1 MMKNLLCIIALLSL
15 MTVAACKQ
23 QGGSKSSVE
32 LKTDEDKTFY
42 AVGALFG
49 GRLKPLQ
56 LTDAELESLVFGIRD
71 SAKGVESKVDLVA
84 FQPKIQE
91 LFQSR
96 MGKQSEE
103 IKKKGQEYLENF
115 VKNEGAKKTE
125 SGLAYKIITEG
136 TGKNP
141 KAEDMV
147 EVHYHGTLMDGTV
160 FDSSVERGK
169 RVSFPLNRVIKGW
182 TEGLQLIKEGGKVKL
197 VIPSDLA
204 YGDHGAPPKIPGG
217 STLIFEVELFSAKAQ
232 PATEAPPA
240 VPGKPKKK

>member
-1 MMKNLLCIIALLSL
+1 MKNLLCILALLSL
-15 MTVAACKQ
+15 TIVGACKQ
-23 QGGSKSSVE
+23 QGGGKSVE

-56 LTDAELESLVFGIRD
+56 LTDAELEALVFGIRD

-84 FQPKIQE
+84 YQPKIQE
-91 LFQSR
+91 LFQTR
-96 MGKQSEE
+96 MGRQSEE
-103 IKKKGQEYLENF
+103 LKKKGQEYLENF

-136 TGKNP
+136 TGKQP

-182 TEGLQLIKEGGKVKL
+182 TEGLQLIKEGGKIKL

-217 STLIFEVELFSAKAQ
+217 SVLIFEVELFSAKDQ

-240 VPGKPKKK
+240 AGKPKKK